1 MLVKQENNY
10 DINLLSK
17 HTNNRL
23 KELVLL
29 SFIEIKT
36 KNDQRDLPQEG
47 TNFILLKK
55 TTLFLS
61 KSFLKMISSKC
72 LSFFINKIQELHKG
86 LLKKKEKKLVRSFNF
101 TFHYIDNVL
110 SLNNSKFRDFFYR
123 IYPIELEIKDITDAD
138 MSASY
143 LDIDLAIDNEGWIG
157 RICTTK
163 VMISI
168 FPL

>member
-1 MLVKQENNY
+1 M
-10 DINLLSK
+10 
-17 HTNNRL
+17 
-23 KELVLL
+23 
-29 SFIEIKT
+29 
-36 KNDQRDLPQEG
+36 G
-47 TNFILLKK
+47 TNCCTLL
-55 TTLFLS
+55 TDLFLFS
-61 KSFLKMISSKC
+61 YEAD
-72 LSFFINKIQELHKG
+72 FIQG

-110 SLNNSKFRDFFYR
+110 LLNNSKFRDFFNR

-143 LDIDLAIDNEGWIG
+143 FDIDLAIDNEGWIG

-163 VMISI
+163 EMISI

>member
-1 MLVKQENNY
+1 
-10 DINLLSK
+10 
-17 HTNNRL
+17 
-23 KELVLL
+23 
-29 SFIEIKT
+29 
-36 KNDQRDLPQEG
+36 
-47 TNFILLKK
+47 
-55 TTLFLS
+55 
-61 KSFLKMISSKC
+61 MISSKC
-72 LSFFINKIQELHKG
+72 QSFFINKKQELHTG

-163 VMISI
+163 EMISI